1 MLSCTDVVPRF
12 FQLFLECAHS
22 KVTIVPKR
30 DAQIAIDSADL
41 VLGIRPLDRSRAV
54 TRPCSV
60 RTNLLEDAR
69 PFRFLSF
76 DWEELTP
83 DLVRHLSITR
93 RRSPHRRP
101 VHFRVRHS

>member
-12 FQLFLECAHS
+12 FQLFLECAHF

-41 VLGIRPLDRSRAV
+41 VLGIHPLDRSQAV
-54 TRPCSV
+54 TRPYSV
-60 RTNLLEDAR
+60 RANLLEDAR

-83 DLVRHLSITR
+83 GPSPASVSNLTAISTSLSGSLSSST
-93 RRSPHRRP
+93 
-101 VHFRVRHS
+101 

>member
-12 FQLFLECAHS
+12 FQLFLERAHS

-41 VLGIRPLDRSRAV
+41 VLGIPLDRSQAV
-54 TRPCSV
+54 TRPCGI
-60 RTNLLEDAR
+60 RANLLEDAR

-76 DWEELTP
+76 D
-83 DLVRHLSITR
+83 SIG
-93 RRSPHRRP
+93 RS
-101 VHFRVRHS
+101 